1 MATTSPTLR
10 PRPHGF
16 TLINVMV
23 SVGVLAV
30 LAGAM
35 VATLTPDDRARALG
49 AARLVASDLEFAQ
62 SLSLSEPHDPAV
74 VVFDPVND
82 GYWVARTSDPETPVE
97 RADGSPYVVIFG
109 EGDAS
114 AFAGVDIR
122 AGAGGGVVTFDAFGR
137 LDATEDAGLL
147 VGLAEEYSIVAV
159 SSSTGFTTIERT
171 DPPSGPEAP
180 PEAPG
185 GGAQAGAPLGGGKG
199 R

>member
-1 MATTSPTLR
+1 MTASRATTR
-10 PRPHGF
+10 PRDGGF

-35 VATLTPDDRARALG
+35 VSTLTPDDRARALG

-62 SLSLSEPHDPAV
+62 SLSLSQPHDPAV
-74 VVFDPVND
+74 VVFDAVND
-82 GYWVARTSDPETPVE
+82 GYWVARDSDPETPVE
-97 RADGSPYVVIFG
+97 RPDGSPYVVIFG
-109 EGDAS
+109 EGNAT
-114 AFAGVDIR
+114 AFEGVDIR

-137 LDATEDAGLL
+137 LDATADAGLL
-147 VGLAEEYSIVAV
+147 VGLAEEYSLVTV
-159 SSSTGFTTIERT
+159 SSSTGFTTIART
-171 DPPSGPEAP
+171 DPPTGPEAP
-180 PEAPG
+180 PDAS